1 MDLRLKD
8 NLRLKAVLY
17 TVAFIGAVIVTSVVL
32 NTVLFYAPPWLG
44 WVALFGFL
52 FYCLYS
58 LMLTK
63 LEFDASIDRLNKPA
77 DKE

>member
-1 MDLRLKD
+1 MD
-8 NLRLKAVLY
+8 LRLKAVLY

-63 LEFDASIDRLNKPA
+63 LEFDANIDRVTKPA
-77 DKE
+77 DNE

>member
-32 NTVLFYAPPWLG
+32 NAVLFYAPPWLG

-63 LEFDASIDRLNKPA
+63 LEFDANIDRVTKPA

>member
-1 MDLRLKD
+1 M

-17 TVAFIGAVIVTSVVL
+17 TMAFIGVIVASAVVI

-44 WVALFGFL
+44 WVAVFGFL

-63 LEFDASIDRLNKPA
+63 LEFDASIDRLSKDKTA
-77 DKE
+77 DQ

>member
-1 MDLRLKD
+1 MDLRLK
-8 NLRLKAVLY
+8 AALY

-44 WVALFGFL
+44 WVPVFGFL

-63 LEFDASIDRLNKPA
+63 LEFDASIDKLNKPA
-77 DKE
+77 DSE